1 MVWWPWPASD
11 SVPSHISSLDN
22 PKHGG
27 DTTEIF
33 RRRCEAENH
42 RERKALRQAEIC
54 RGNSL
59 PEGEI
64 VAIVTAIQL
73 DFIGIIIITISTAS
87 TIISIPSRC
96 NIWVVS
102 CLVHRGNF
110 PGVDYSL

>member
-11 SVPSHISSLDN
+11 SVPSHISSPEN

-27 DTTEIF
+27 ATTEIF
-33 RRRCEAENH
+33 RHRCETENH
-42 RERKALRQAEIC
+42 KERKALRQAEIC

-73 DFIGIIIITISTAS
+73 DFIGIIIITISTAI

-110 PGVDYSL
+110 LGVDYSL